1 MKNSSERIQ
10 YITSYLSSY
19 KAKIE
24 MLNKEGLFDAAKLF
38 ELFAKEVCQIY
49 FGQNF
54 LNLNI
59 DTSTFP
65 YVDLLSEDGA
75 LYVQV
80 STVKYVPNK
89 IKNTLEN
96 IRDSKQEFAKKIS
109 NIVFFVL
116 DNESIK
122 NVKNYT
128 GKNKIGNISF
138 TKSKNLITTQDILKK
153 ATKNFEFQ
161 KNIYELFK
169 KDDSCINSNLPALK
183 EAIANSQALIS
194 LNINSLINNEYE
206 IDRSEFINKIFSEG
220 NKNISVQGEAGSGK
234 SVICKKLVEKFDVVL
249 YAKADSLISEKNINN
264 IWGFN
269 IREALKYLEDQQ
281 VIFFIDA
288 LEFIADVPGKMDL
301 LTILYDCT
309 QEYSNVKI
317 LTSCRSSDKNAF
329 VKLANKFEVHEYEV
343 GPLTISEQQAIAE
356 KYPVIKKILGIGSYK
371 KLIEIP
377 FYVNIIIEKV
387 KDIENIKDE
396 NELRTYIWKNVMC
409 ENSKKKEQI
418 IYEIVFKRAK
428 EFAIG
433 VHVSNF
439 DRDAINDLVSKGV
452 ILNNEDYLRL
462 KYDIFEDICF
472 EQFFDIEFDKCK
484 GEYNTFFDDI
494 QSLGRC
500 SYRRFQ
506 IWIDNKLWVKETR
519 NKFIY
524 ELIFSQKTPLFWK
537 KQMQIG
543 LVKSRHSA
551 VFFEE
556 YEDLLSND
564 DNLISFLDITNLYAF
579 EIITAGE
586 SFDVVFSKAIGD
598 GRKSLLKIICKTSA
612 YKNNHIPTNKLV
624 KLCNDYVLS
633 NNKDEDG
640 DKATGEILKY
650 LLDEYISKAKE
661 RYIEKN
667 KELQKIISSI
677 YILAPI
683 LSSYIKELW
692 EKMISLYKNGT
703 NDEKI
708 FSREFFD
715 YTISFNKLLEH
726 TQLIRVLSKE
736 LCSLAELYWTY
747 EPEYDDKLHLMY
759 REKDELA
766 YHFGL
771 SERAQ
776 HYEWEHGSSRNTI
789 NGNTFFRLLF
799 KLKFWDALDWTINFV
814 NKGVD
819 YLNKNQKLN
828 EYSLFF
834 IEENISKNYLGYAD
848 MWLSTTDEHRI
859 PLVFSDL
866 LFCLKEELIYVI
878 NNDMVK
884 DKKTTEFANNVKQRI
899 INKSNNIALLS
910 IMVDIGLEFSE
921 KLPGYA
927 LDFVSNIDLVLL
939 DLSKYSFLLPNSTR
953 DVLEKQIMLTMG
965 VPGDLPDRYNKKKG
979 RKSNLREYF
988 TDTEAYKKNLTIKCY
1003 KILDYLYSIVPN
1015 DEKNAKRYLQIEYMD
1030 LRKAE
1035 TVKLSEDVSFL
1046 IPTASG
1052 AAKESTKQQDDE
1064 NKRVNEVIQK
1074 LNNYYKQLSSLK
1086 ELDID
1091 QHLEMIELILSE
1103 IERNPI
1109 KTDYQRLLVQYIV
1122 IALACEKLLKKDREE
1137 LCSGFVFA
1145 IRAIFENEGF
1155 NFDYELIIGLIK
1167 QLDVDIDIS
1176 VKNEIKQ
1183 LVFDFVRYHGPNGV
1197 IYTIS
1202 NIIRHYLRSNSKLS
1216 ILIFNTLVKLA
1227 EDEMLHQL
1235 YNAEYINGH
1244 KELFEDKSFYF
1255 IPNGQASLK
1264 GVDYYL
1270 SQNKDEKYESCR
1282 EEIIKDYLYDERML
1296 DLSKFDITKHDIQIL
1311 CYAINCG
1318 VSLNDPYIF
1327 DVTKQTILQIIQI
1340 WHNDKGK
1347 FSSHDILDTY
1357 CEGQI
1362 LDFLKYELIHNGAD
1376 NVFKLMFEGV
1386 DFDNFT
1392 VNTIQFYQR
1401 ILSATV
1407 PCYFDSYNNPSMRF
1421 ECQNIMKKLEEI
1433 ISSITND
1440 FVKNEL
1446 TKSLIMFIP
1455 EFEMMGDWSKCVT
1468 QYSYADKMFLSEMF
1482 EKYGGEH
1489 LEDLFLT
1496 IYKLHIKQL
1505 LPEILIPLNIAII
1518 NSKELNK
1525 QKKQHFEK
1533 IIEDNK
1539 TILLIIVSKSYFEFN
1554 KEIKADVKTTEA
1566 YENILEIMIELN
1578 YQEAALLLDEFRVH

>member
-38 ELFAKEVCQIY
+38 ELFAKEVCRIY

-54 LNLNI
+54 ANLNI
-59 DTSTFP
+59 ETPTFP
-65 YVDLLSEDGA
+65 YVDLLSEDGI

-80 STVKYVPNK
+80 STAKDVPTK
-89 IKNTLEN
+89 IKSTLEN

-128 GKNKIGNISF
+128 GKNRIGHISF
-138 TKSKNLITTQDILKK
+138 TKSKNVITTQDILKK
-153 ATKNFEFQ
+153 ATQDFEFQ
-161 KNIYELFK
+161 TKIYELFK
-169 KDDSCINSNLPALK
+169 KDDACINSNLSALK
-183 EAIANSQALIS
+183 EAIANSRALMN
-194 LNINSLINNEYE
+194 LNINSFINNEYE
-206 IDRSEFINKIFSEG
+206 IDRSEFIDKIFSDD
-220 NKNISVQGEAGSGK
+220 NKNISVIGEAGSGK
-234 SVICKKLVEKFDVVL
+234 SVICKKLVEKFDVVI
-249 YAKADSLISEKNINN
+249 YAKADSLTFEKNINDV
-264 IWGFN
+264 WGFN
-269 IREALKYLEDQQ
+269 IRETLKYLKGQE
-281 VIFFIDA
+281 VVFFIDA
-288 LEFIADVPGKMDL
+288 LEFIADVPEKMDL

-343 GPLTISEQQAIAE
+343 GTLTVSEQEAIAE
-356 KYPVIKKILGIGSYK
+356 RYPIIKKIFGLGDYK

-387 KDIENIKDE
+387 RDIENIKDE
-396 NELRTYIWKNVMC
+396 NALRTYIWRNVIC
-409 ENSKKKEQI
+409 DNSQKKEQI

-428 EFAIG
+428 EFTIG
-433 VHVSNF
+433 VHASNF
-439 DRDAINDLVSKGV
+439 DRGVINELVSKGIIV
-452 ILNNEDYLRL
+452 NNEDYLRL

-472 EQFFDIEFDKCK
+472 EQFFDIQFDKCK
-484 GEYNTFFDDI
+484 GEYNAFFEHI

-506 IWIDNKLWVKETR
+506 IWIDNKLWVKGTR

-524 ELIFSQKTPLFWK
+524 ELVFSQKTPMFWK

-556 YEDLLSND
+556 YEDYLSTK
-564 DNLISFLDITNLYAF
+564 DNLISLLDIINLYAF
-579 EIITAGE
+579 AIISDGKNFE
-586 SFDVVFSKAIGD
+586 MVFSKAIGD
-598 GRKSLLKIICKTSA
+598 GRKSLLKIV
-612 YKNNHIPTNKLV
+612 YKKNIYKYDDIPINKLV
-624 KLCNDYVLS
+624 KLCNDYVLGE
-633 NNKDEDG
+633 NKDEDANAAAG
-640 DKATGEILKY
+640 AILVY
-650 LLDEYISKAKE
+650 FLEGYIGKAKE
-661 RYIEKN
+661 RHIEKN

-677 YILAPI
+677 YILAPL

-692 EKMISLYKNGT
+692 ERMMSLYKDGT
-703 NDEKI
+703 TDEKI
-708 FSREFFD
+708 FSREFFN
-715 YTISFNKLLEH
+715 YTISFNKFLEH
-726 TQLIRVLSKE
+726 TQLIRMLSNE
-736 LCSLAELYWTY
+736 LCSLAEFYWTY
-747 EPEYDDKLHLMY
+747 EPKCDNEWHLMC
-759 REKDELA
+759 RGKDELA
-766 YHFGL
+766 YRFGL
-771 SERAQ
+771 SECAQ
-776 HYEWEHGSSRNTI
+776 HYEWEHGSSRNNI
-789 NGNTFFRLLF
+789 KENTFFALLF
-799 KLKFWDALDWTINFV
+799 KFKFWDALNWTINFI

-819 YLNKNQKLN
+819 YLNDKQKLN
-828 EYSLFF
+828 EYSIFF
-834 IEENISKNYLGYAD
+834 VEENISKSYLGYD
-848 MWLSTTDEHRI
+848 NMWLATTDEHRL

-878 NNDMVK
+878 NNDIVK
-884 DKKTTEFANNVKQRI
+884 DKKTIDFANNVKQTI

-910 IMVDIGLEFSE
+910 IIVDIGLEFSK

-927 LDFVSNIDLVLL
+927 LDLASNIDLVLL
-939 DLSKYSFLLPNSTR
+939 DLNKYSFLLPNSTR
-953 DVLEKQIMLTMG
+953 DVLEKQIMLTLG
-965 VPGDLPDRYNKKKG
+965 VPGALPDRYNKKRG

-988 TDTEAYKKNLTIKCY
+988 TEIEAYKKDLTNKCY
-1003 KILDYLYSIVPN
+1003 KILDYLYSIVSN
-1015 DEKNAKRYLQIEYMD
+1015 DEENATRYLQIEYMD

-1035 TVKLSEDVSFL
+1035 VVNLSEDVSVL
-1046 IPTASG
+1046 IPTATG
-1052 AAKESTKQQDDE
+1052 AAKELTKLQDDE
-1064 NKRVNEVIQK
+1064 NKHVNEVVQK
-1074 LNNYYKQLSSLK
+1074 LNNYNKQLGSLR

-1109 KTDYQRLLVQYIV
+1109 KTEYQRLLVQYIV
-1122 IALACEKLLKKDREE
+1122 IALGCEKLLKKDREE
-1137 LCSGFVFA
+1137 LCVGFVLA
-1145 IRAIFENEGF
+1145 IRTIFENEGF
-1155 NFDYELIIGLIK
+1155 NFDYKLIMVLIK
-1167 QLDVDIDIS
+1167 QLDVDIDSS
-1176 VKNEIKQ
+1176 VKNEIKKI
-1183 LVFDFVRYHGPNGV
+1183 VFDFVRYHGQNGV

-1202 NIIRHYLRSNSKLS
+1202 NIIRNYLRNNAKLS
-1216 ILIFNTLVKLA
+1216 ILFFNTLVKLA

-1235 YNAEYINGH
+1235 YNAQYINEH
-1244 KELFEDKSFYF
+1244 KELFENKNLNF

-1270 SQNKDEKYESCR
+1270 SQNKDKKYESR
-1282 EEIIKDYLYDERML
+1282 MEEIIKDYLFDEKML

-1318 VSLNDPYIF
+1318 VSLNDPYVF
-1327 DVTKQTILQIIQI
+1327 DVTKQIILQIIQI
-1340 WHNDKGK
+1340 WHNDKRNY
-1347 FSSHDILDTY
+1347 SAHDILDTY

-1362 LDFLKYELIHNGAD
+1362 LDFLKYELIHNSVD

-1407 PCYFDSYNNPSMRF
+1407 PFYFDSYNNPSMRF
-1421 ECQNIMKKLEEI
+1421 ECQNIIKKLEGI
-1433 ISSITND
+1433 INFIAND

-1455 EFEMMGDWSKCVT
+1455 EFEMMGDWSKCIT
-1468 QYSYADKMFLSEMF
+1468 QYSYTDKMFLSEMF

-1496 IYKLHIKQL
+1496 IYKLQIKYL
-1505 LPEILIPLNIAII
+1505 LPEILIPLNIAIV

-1539 TILLIIVSKSYFEFN
+1539 TILLIIVSKAYFDFN
-1554 KEIKADVKTTEA
+1554 KEIKADVKITEA

-1578 YQEAALLLDEFRVH
+1578 YQEAALLLDEFRIH